1 VTNPIMGWQTREL
14 IEQFVAAMA
23 LQRQALL
30 DSDWDSLKRA
40 IELLTVSLT
49 NINSFPG
56 GLEGL
61 SASLN
66 EQDDESRSQLR
77 LLLRQGDIDRQVS
90 NTMLRMN
97 LARLSALNAI
107 MTSSQDVNTYQSTQ
121 GLPED
126 TPQRISHRV

>member
-1 VTNPIMGWQTREL
+1 MSSQTREL
-14 IEQFVAAMA
+14 IGQFVAAMA

-30 DSDWDSLKRA
+30 DGDWDSLKRA

>member
-1 VTNPIMGWQTREL
+1 MGWQTREL

-90 NTMLRMN
+90 NTMWRMN

>member
-1 VTNPIMGWQTREL
+1 MGWQTREL

-77 LLLRQGDIDRQVS
+77 LLVRQGDIDRQVS

>member
-1 VTNPIMGWQTREL
+1 MSWQTREL
-14 IEQFVAAMA
+14 IGQFVAAMA

-30 DSDWDSLKRA
+30 DGDWDSLKRA

>member
-1 VTNPIMGWQTREL
+1 MGWQTREL

-107 MTSSQDVNTYQSTQ
+107 MTSSQDVNTYQSAQ

>member
-1 VTNPIMGWQTREL
+1 MSWQTREL
-14 IEQFVAAMA
+14 IGQFLAAMA

-30 DSDWDSLKRA
+30 DGDWDSLKRA

>member
-1 VTNPIMGWQTREL
+1 MGWQTREL

-77 LLLRQGDIDRQVS
+77 SLLRQGDIDRQVS

>member
-1 VTNPIMGWQTREL
+1 
-14 IEQFVAAMA
+14 
-23 LQRQALL
+23 LL

>member
-1 VTNPIMGWQTREL
+1 MGWQTREL

>member
-1 VTNPIMGWQTREL
+1 MGWQTREL

-126 TPQRISHRV
+126 TPQRVSHRV

>member
-1 VTNPIMGWQTREL
+1 MGWQTREL

-30 DSDWDSLKRA
+30 DGDWDSLKRA

>member
-1 VTNPIMGWQTREL
+1 MGWQTREL

-30 DSDWDSLKRA
+30 DSDWDSLKRG

>member
-1 VTNPIMGWQTREL
+1 M
-14 IEQFVAAMA
+14 AAMA

>member
-1 VTNPIMGWQTREL
+1 MGWQTREL

-121 GLPED
+121 GLPDD